1 MAAIALPQKCG
12 TLKALH
18 QRQNQC
24 HERDRNRPSCLF
36 HCKWLS
42 CLGSLRPTTSRNGAH
57 ARKERMNTQTA
68 QHTKLT
74 VQDYLRGEEHSEIRH
89 EFIDGQVF
97 AMGGASRRHG
107 LLSVS
112 LSLLLGPKAREKKC
126 QLFIADMKVRLA
138 ISGKDIFY
146 YPDLVL
152 SCDVT
157 DRASH
162 FSQTPCLIIEVLSD
176 TTERIDRREKMLAYQ
191 TLPSLEEY
199 ILVAQDYAQIEIYRR
214 RADWHPEIHTEGT
227 FTLECLDLTTTV
239 AEVYQDLTL

>member
-1 MAAIALPQKCG
+1 MN
-12 TLKALH
+12 LKTAH
-18 QRQNQC
+18 
-24 HERDRNRPSCLF
+24 RPR
-36 HCKWLS
+36 LS
-42 CLGSLRPTTSRNGAH
+42 ID
-57 ARKERMNTQTA
+57 
-68 QHTKLT
+68 
-74 VQDYLRGEEHSEIRH
+74 DYLSGEEHSEIRH

-97 AMGGASRRHG
+97 AMGGASDRHG
-107 LLSVS
+107 LITNALAFA
-112 LSLLLGPKAREKKC
+112 LTTKARAQKC

-146 YPDLVL
+146 YPDLLL
-152 SCDVT
+152 SCDAT

-162 FSQTPCLIIEVLSD
+162 YRKNPCLIIEVLSD

-214 RADWHPEIHTEGT
+214 RADWHPEIHTEGV

-239 AEVYQDLTL
+239 AEVYQDLTD